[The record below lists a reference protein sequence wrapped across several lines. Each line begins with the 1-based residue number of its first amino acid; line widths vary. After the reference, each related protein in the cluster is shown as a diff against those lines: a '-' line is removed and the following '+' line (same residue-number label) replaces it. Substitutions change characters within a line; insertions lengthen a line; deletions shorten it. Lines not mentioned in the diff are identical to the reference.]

1 MNRKL
6 WPFSSTLWI
15 RPAPHNLL
23 QTNNV
28 QAAILTVRNVGIV
41 VQLQLYQRR
50 LHIIRSFLVSHS
62 IKNGEWECWE
72 VFVQVVVLYIDVQ
85 LHRLWYCTAM
95 YNCTYRLW
103 YCTLMCNCTYRLWYC
118 ILMYNCTYRLWY
130 CTLMCNC
137 TYRLWYCTLMYNCTN
152 CGTVHLCTNVQIV
165 LLYIGVELYSVRSA
179 AYTL

>member
-118 ILMYNCTYRLWY
+118 
-130 CTLMCNC
+130 
-137 TYRLWYCTLMYNCTN
+137 TLMYNCTN